1 MQLIFRN
8 LIMTELIINQHLYRM
23 LWNSLIDGFLTD
35 VYRVEGCLYIER
47 YHEKSRSIYETKY
60 STVD

>member
-1 MQLIFRN
+1 
-8 LIMTELIINQHLYRM
+8 MTELIINQHLYRM

-60 STVD
+60 STAD